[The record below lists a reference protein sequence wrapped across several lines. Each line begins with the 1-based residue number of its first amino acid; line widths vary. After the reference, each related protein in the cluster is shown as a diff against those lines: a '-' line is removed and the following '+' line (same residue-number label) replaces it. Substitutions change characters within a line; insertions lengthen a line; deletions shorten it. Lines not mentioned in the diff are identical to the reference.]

1 MAAITTTGTLTAGN
15 SRTFALAPGSALT
28 LSLLPNCRVT
38 VTETPETVSASDAG
52 GNSPRTHNHQLA
64 GVVTYG
70 PYAMGGSVVVDNA
83 SNSGSTVTWGRK
95 DTVVTTDSTG
105 TSLVSGDGNVVSVA
119 EFFPESYGTVGAGD
133 DALAVVAAAAAAA
146 LSGGVLRFVP
156 GKTYTFRNVP
166 LPSGLRTIDARGATI
181 QYGGTYGT
189 VAPLE
194 NVKVVAY
201 ADGSSG
207 SPSPSIDIYGGTWIG
222 AQIPGNYNNVT
233 AGTEQDALQFSY
245 VNGVRIVGAVFKQF
259 QQDAITFSN
268 CPGSS
273 VTYCEFEDICDGA
286 VELRAGYG
294 YNVHSNRFLRVRHM
308 VANKPNINDVRVTS
322 NSGSTFQQAIVIHGS
337 DWIVEGNTIDVYD
350 TPDGIIGNN
359 QPAIELSDYGGLVTP
374 NDTYRT
380 VIRGNTIRNRTNA
393 NGIQIKAPASAYVP
407 YDITIEANAIECR
420 RGILLERGVNVA
432 VGGNTIRGGAGGGIT
447 SNAANVA
454 GLVISGNVIDAVGAS
469 GSGLIDV
476 VTPDVTVIGNRLT
489 TSTAGANGIRTT
501 SAALRAAL
509 QGNTITAN
517 SGSGILSN
525 AAGSVITGNRV
536 VTTAAAAVEVLG
548 ASTTVSANH
557 LAPVGGEGVLMRS
570 ARIAVVG
577 NTITSGTQGVRVGAS
592 GSGSSASNGLV
603 NGNTITGCS
612 FWGVNVTAGATG
624 TIVTSNNLLGN
635 TSGALTDAGTGTV
648 DVNNIKT

>member
-1 MAAITTTGTLTAGN
+1 MGQTNSAGQ
-15 SRTFALAPGSALT
+15 
-28 LSLLPNCRVT
+28 V
-38 VTETPETVSASDAG
+38 
-52 GNSPRTHNHQLA
+52 
-64 GVVTYG
+64 
-70 PYAMGGSVVVDNA
+70 
-83 SNSGSTVTWGRK
+83 
-95 DTVVTTDSTG
+95 
-105 TSLVSGDGNVVSVA
+105 TSLVSGDGILSVP
-119 EFFPESYGTVGAGD
+119 EFFPERYGTVGGGD

-166 LPSGLRTIDARGATI
+166 LPSDLRTIDARGATI

-201 ADGSSG
+201 ADGSPG

-233 AGTEQDALQFSY
+233 AGTEQDALHFSY

-294 YNVHSNRFLRVRHM
+294 YNVHGNRFARVRHM
-308 VANKPNINDVRVTS
+308 VVNKPNINDVRVTG
-322 NSGSTFQQAIVIHGS
+322 NSGSTFRQGIVIHGS
-337 DWIVEGNTIDVYD
+337 DWVVEGNTIDVYD
-350 TPDGIIGNN
+350 TPDAILGNS

-374 NDTYRT
+374 SDTYRT

-420 RGILLERGVNVA
+420 RGILLERGVNVT

-454 GLVISGNVIDAVGAS
+454 GLVINGNVIDAVGAS

-501 SAALRAAL
+501 SAAIRAAL
-509 QGNTITAN
+509 QSNTITVN

-548 ASTTVSANH
+548 ASTAVSANN
-557 LAPVGGEGVLMRS
+557 LAPAGGEGVLMRA

-592 GSGSSASNGLV
+592 GAGSSASNGLV
-603 NGNTITGCS
+603 GGNTITGCQ
-612 FWGVNVTAGATG
+612 FWGVNVTSGAVDTLVTG
-624 TIVTSNNLLGN
+624 NNLVGN
-635 TSGALTDAGTGTV
+635 TSGGITDAGTTTTSA
-648 DVNNIKT
+648 NNKP

>member
-1 MAAITTTGTLTAGN
+1 MALSTSTDSLAVGA
-15 SRTFALAPGSALT
+15 SRAFNLSPGSALT
-28 LSLLPNCRVT
+28 LVAPPNCRVT
-38 VTETPETVSASDAG
+38 VTETPNTVSASGVG
-52 GNSPRTHNHQLA
+52 GNASRVHNLQL
-64 GVVTYG
+64 GQTVTYG
-70 PYAMGGSVVVDNA
+70 PYPMGGTVVVANA
-83 SNSGSTVTWGRK
+83 SNSGGAVTWVRSDALVAESASGA
-95 DTVVTTDSTG
+95 V
-105 TSLVSGDGNVVSVA
+105 SLVSGDGVVAVA
-119 EFFPESYGTVGAGD
+119 KFFPESYGTVGAGD
-133 DALAVVAAAAAAA
+133 DAVAVVAAAAAAA
-146 LSGGVLRFVP
+146 LSGGALAFVP

-166 LPSGLRTIDARGATI
+166 LPSGLREIDARGATI

-194 NVKVVAY
+194 SVKVVAY

-222 AQIPGNYNNVT
+222 AQIPGDYRNVT
-233 AGTEQDALQFSY
+233 SGTEQDALQFSY
-245 VNGVRIVGAVFKQF
+245 VNGVRIVGAIFKQF